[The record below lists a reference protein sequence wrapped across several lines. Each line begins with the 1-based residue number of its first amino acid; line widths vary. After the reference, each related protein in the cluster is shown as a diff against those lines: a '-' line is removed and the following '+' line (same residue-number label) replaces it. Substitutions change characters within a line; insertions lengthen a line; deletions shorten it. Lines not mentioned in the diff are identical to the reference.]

1 MIVTIIIMFIFLVL
15 GIILSTGRGGFLI
28 AGYNTMPKEEKEN
41 IDTVALCK
49 FMGKMMFAF
58 SFSLVLWI
66 ISDIYEIRWLFT
78 FGLLIVFILVIFTLV
93 YVNTGHRFKKE
104 NEEK

>member
-1 MIVTIIIMFIFLVL
+1 MIVTIIIMSIFLVL
-15 GIILSTGRGGFLI
+15 GVILSTGRGGFLI

-66 ISDIYEIRWLFT
+66 ISEVYEIKWLFT
-78 FGLLIVFILVIFTLV
+78 LGLLTVFVLVIFTVV
-93 YVNTGHRFKKE
+93 YVNTSQRFRKQ